1 MIYEFRTYQIK
12 AGSLP
17 NVLEKFRDKIDERNK
32 ISKIGAFWFTEIGP
46 LNQIICL

>member
-17 NVLEKFRDKIDERNK
+17 IVIEKFQEKIDGRNN
-32 ISKIGAFWFTEIGP
+32 ISKIELFGIQK
-46 LNQIICL
+46 LDH